1 MHATPLSRVSSVS
14 IVNHFDN
21 NIFHHQLFH
30 FHVPHYGSND
40 IQLHGRIWIRDW
52 REWMR
57 NYDSKHM
64 YMLNLFDKKI
74 YICLEN
80 IYRLYFQLDEH
91 FNIVKYRFL
100 EKFCIN
106 MHSYVFKNSI
116 KKKETR
122 KLMFVQFFFFFRS
135 WILWRF
141 SNNNVSYE
149 RLIFIHAILTNLQ
162 LL

>member
-1 MHATPLSRVSSVS
+1 MIYNCTAEFEYAIDESECEITIL
-14 IVNHFDN
+14 
-21 NIFHHQLFH
+21 NICTT
-30 FHVPHYGSND
+30 V
-40 IQLHGRIWIRDW
+40 
-52 REWMR
+52 
-57 NYDSKHM
+57 

-122 KLMFVQFFFFFRS
+122 KLMFVQFFFFFVREFYDGLAT
-135 WILWRF
+135 ITLVTRG
-141 SNNNVSYE
+141 
-149 RLIFIHAILTNLQ
+149 
-162 LL
+162 